1 MWLRDLANSGDGDA
15 AALFMTQAFYGLGD
29 GCVTIDSTRIEGVED
44 FELVRGNHLSMI
56 VNITS
61 KDVVPPAV
69 PIVVNRL
76 AAPLPSGSP
85 TQP

>member
-1 MWLRDLANSGDGDA
+1 
-15 AALFMTQAFYGLGD
+15 
-29 GCVTIDSTRIEGVED
+29 
-44 FELVRGNHLSMI
+44 MI

-76 AAPLPSGSP
+76 TAPRSGDSP
-85 TQP
+85 AQP